1 MEENYQ
7 TLLRMKENQ
16 LIKAFEK
23 NQMSCMI
30 VKDENELKQY
40 LRTVLKDQKKVAVG
54 AVRAVLVLRGRRLL
68 PVICDVF
75 GVEWALCGR
84 RNKIA
89 GRAVYLSEQPAG
101 YAALPVCET
110 RGCCTILLPA
120 MRAGRPQ
127 HGLFVFNVGR

>member
-1 MEENYQ
+1 
-7 TLLRMKENQ
+7 
-16 LIKAFEK
+16 
-23 NQMSCMI
+23 MSVRRDAETIIFHCPPF
-30 VKDENELKQY
+30 D
-40 LRTVLKDQKKVAVG
+40 RTARAAVAVG

-89 GRAVYLSEQPAG
+89 SRAAYLSEQPAG